1 MYLARD
7 CCGAWAWAFLGIV
20 AMGFLASIHWILFF
34 FFGVYYDHF
43 SCLSF
48 TFLLSFFFGFFCTI
62 LDYFFWDV
70 VLLGEHSAVVVVI
83 QVVCNKTL

>member
-1 MYLARD
+1 MW
-7 CCGAWAWAFLGIV
+7 CLGL
-20 AMGFLASIHWILFF
+20 GFSWHRSYGLFSVDSLDFLFF
-34 FFGVYYDHF
+34 FFGVYSDHF

-48 TFLLSFFFGFFCTI
+48 TFLLSFYFRFFCTI